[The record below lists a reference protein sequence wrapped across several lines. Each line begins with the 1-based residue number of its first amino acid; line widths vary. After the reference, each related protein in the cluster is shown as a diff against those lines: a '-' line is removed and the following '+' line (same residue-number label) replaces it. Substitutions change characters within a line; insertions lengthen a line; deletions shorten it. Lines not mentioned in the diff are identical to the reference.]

1 MQEVKMFTQLLT
13 DDDRLRAF
21 MLSPQ
26 VDRRFKAQMLE
37 KALAGKVSQLYYH
50 FLLLLLR
57 KGRQSLYQEIEYEM
71 GRLYDAGHHRLRATV
86 TSAVALSPQQLESLR
101 KQLAEKYQ
109 AEVLIENTIDETI
122 LGGLVIRVG
131 GRVLDASL
139 RHQLDRLRKELG
151 QAKCESTLQ

>member
-1 MQEVKMFTQLLT
+1 M
-13 DDDRLRAF
+13 
-21 MLSPQ
+21 
-26 VDRRFKAQMLE
+26 
-37 KALAGKVSQLYYH
+37 YH

-71 GRLYDAGHHRLRATV
+71 GRRTDAGHHRLRDRDVGGGAFR
-86 TSAVALSPQQLESLR
+86 SSSSLCAL
-101 KQLAEKYQ
+101 LAEKYQ

-122 LGGLVIRVG
+122 PGGLVIRVG

>member
-1 MQEVKMFTQLLT
+1 MFTQLLT

-71 GRLYDAGHHRLRATV
+71 GASVRRRASSAAGDRDVGGGAFPAAARVSAQAAGGEVPGRGVDREHHR
-86 TSAVALSPQQLESLR
+86 
-101 KQLAEKYQ
+101 
-109 AEVLIENTIDETI
+109 
-122 LGGLVIRVG
+122 
-131 GRVLDASL
+131 
-139 RHQLDRLRKELG
+139 
-151 QAKCESTLQ
+151 